1 MPTSRTSDPG
11 HTVHQARSFNAVS
24 SPAARVLILG
34 SMPGQM
40 SLEQQQYYAHPRN
53 TFWPI
58 MGTLLGFSP
67 QRPYRQ
73 RLQCLKSRGIALWDV
88 LKSCER
94 PGSLD
99 SSIAESSIVPND
111 FAAFFRRHP
120 HIRAIFF
127 NGAKAEQSFQRHVLS
142 TLPLS
147 AQQLMRQRLP
157 STSPAH
163 AGLSQAEKLRQWEM
177 ILGQL
182 QQPHP

>member
-1 MPTSRTSDPG
+1 MPSSRTPDSG
-11 HTVHQARSFNAVS
+11 HTTHQAHSFKAVS

-53 TFWPI
+53 AFWPI
-58 MGTLLGFSP
+58 MGTLLEFSP

-73 RLQCLKSRGIALWDV
+73 RLQCLKEQGIALWDV

-111 FAAFFRRHP
+111 FATFFRRHP
-120 HIRAIFF
+120 HIRTIFF
-127 NGAKAEQSFQRHVLS
+127 NGAKAEQSFRRHVLS
-142 TLPLS
+142 TLPLP
-147 AQQLMRQRLP
+147 AQQIIQQRLP

-163 AGLSQAEKLRQWEM
+163 AGLSQAEKLRHWEV
-177 ILGQL
+177 IPNHL
-182 QQPHP
+182 Q